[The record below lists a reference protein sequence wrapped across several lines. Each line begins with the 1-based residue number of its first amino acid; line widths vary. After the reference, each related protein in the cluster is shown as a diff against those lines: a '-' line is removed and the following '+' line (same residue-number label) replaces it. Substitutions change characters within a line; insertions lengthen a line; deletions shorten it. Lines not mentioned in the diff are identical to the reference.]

1 MDNAVAPAVTTPAA
15 VAPVP
20 VPQVPNTPPQVN
32 TNPTP
37 TATTPESSSFQDS
50 LNKAV
55 SNPMQLGFGILTTA
69 ALLYAIYYFQ
79 YNIRFSKTFV
89 KSVENKIDEL
99 DMKYADVVSKLNR
112 QETTT
117 PQQDILPQ
125 AFI

>member
-1 MDNAVAPAVTTPAA
+1 MDNAVAPAVTPPAA

-20 VPQVPNTPPQVN
+20 QVPVTPPQVN

-50 LNKAV
+50 LKKAV
-55 SNPMQLGFGILTTA
+55 SNPMQIGFGILTTA

-112 QETTT
+112 QET

>member
-1 MDNAVAPAVTTPAA
+1 MDNAVAPAVTTPA
-15 VAPVP
+15 VAP
-20 VPQVPNTPPQVN
+20 VPQVPATPPQVN

-50 LNKAV
+50 LKKAV
-55 SNPMQLGFGILTTA
+55 SNPMQIGFGILTTA

-79 YNIRFSKTFV
+79 YQYRFSKTFV

-112 QETTT
+112 QET

>member
-1 MDNAVAPAVTTPAA
+1 MDNAVAPAITTPAA

-20 VPQVPNTPPQVN
+20 VPQVPVTPPQVN

-37 TATTPESSSFQDS
+37 TTPESSSFQDS
-50 LNKAV
+50 LKKAV
-55 SNPMQLGFGILTTA
+55 SNPVQLGMSILTTA

-79 YNIRFSKTFV
+79 YNMRFSKTFV

-112 QETTT
+112 QET